1 MRLGSGSSA
10 IHTTSDSAVPDN
22 DFDLNHDGDTSERLP
37 WDLGRGDRFFG
48 TGTTVDM
55 GAHEY
60 LNTGDDLGDPEP
72 PPAGSAAPE
81 PYGTAHIAFT
91 YDALGRRIEKIVDSG
106 GAQVEITRYYYG
118 GQTLDTTLLPG
129 ADGSHRDPAALLR
142 AASQGFTSG
151 CPCGC
156 RTARSTTT
164 CRGNSTAWPP

>member
-60 LNTGDDLGDPEP
+60 LNTGDDLGDLEP
-72 PPAGSAAPE
+72 TATGAPAPE
-81 PYGTAHIAFT
+81 PFGTA
-91 YDALGRRIEKIVDSG
+91 
-106 GAQVEITRYYYG
+106 
-118 GQTLDTTLLPG
+118 
-129 ADGSHRDPAALLR
+129 
-142 AASQGFTSG
+142 
-151 CPCGC
+151 
-156 RTARSTTT
+156 
-164 CRGNSTAWPP
+164 